1 MDISIIVP
9 LLNEEESLTE
19 LSNWIDKVCNTHKL
33 SYELIYIDDGST
45 DSSWNVIED
54 ITNKNPAVK
63 GIKFRRNYGKS
74 AALNVGFEAAEGDV
88 IITMDAD
95 GTCLFEHYP
104 RLIKHMVDNGV
115 DFITARRIPDRF
127 RTFTSL
133 LRFLGDMFLDVT
145 CWIFFRFW
153 IYDSQSG
160 VWAFKREILS
170 RINLESDGWALSEE
184 IKIETFTHPKL
195 KAAELPILYINIRL
209 GDSKLRMWRDG
220 FANLC
225 YIVKKWKEKKTA
237 KQVSPS
243 SR

>member
-1 MDISIIVP
+1 MIP
-9 LLNEEESLTE
+9 AHNEEGGLAH
-19 LSNWIDKVCNTHKL
+19 LLPDVPPWIDEVVVVDNN
-33 SYELIYIDDGST
+33 ST
-45 DSSWNVIED
+45 DGTGEVARGLGCRVVEE
-54 ITNKNPAVK
+54 KQQGY
-63 GIKFRRNYGKS
+63 GIALKS
-74 AALNVGFEAAEGDV
+74 GFQAAEGDI

-104 RLIKHMVDNGV
+104 RLIKHMLDNGV
-115 DFITARRIPDRF
+115 DFVTARRIPDRF

-153 IYDSQSG
+153 VYDSQSG
-160 VWAFKREILS
+160 IWAFKREILS

-184 IKIETFTHPKL
+184 IKIEAFTHPEL
-195 KAAELPILYINIRL
+195 KAAELPILYINIRV

-237 KQVSPS
+237 DQIPS
-243 SR
+243 SSR

>member
-1 MDISIIVP
+1 MIP
-9 LLNEEESLTE
+9 AHNEEGGLAH
-19 LSNWIDKVCNTHKL
+19 LLPDVPPWIDEVVVVDNN
-33 SYELIYIDDGST
+33 ST
-45 DSSWNVIED
+45 DGTGEVARGLGCRVVEE
-54 ITNKNPAVK
+54 KQQGY
-63 GIKFRRNYGKS
+63 GIALKS
-74 AALNVGFEAAEGDV
+74 GFQAAEGDI

-104 RLIKHMVDNGV
+104 RLIKHMLDNGV
-115 DFITARRIPDRF
+115 DFVTARRIPDRF

-145 CWIFFRFW
+145 CWLFFRFW
-153 IYDSQSG
+153 VYDSQSG
-160 VWAFKREILS
+160 IWAFKREILS

-184 IKIETFTHPKL
+184 IKIEAFTHPEL
-195 KAAELPILYINIRL
+195 KAAELPILYINIRV

-225 YIVKKWKEKKTA
+225 YIVKKWKQKKIA
-237 KQVSPS
+237 NQASPL

>member
-1 MDISIIVP
+1 VIP
-9 LLNEEESLTE
+9 AHNEEGGLAH
-19 LSNWIDKVCNTHKL
+19 LLPDVPPWIDEVVVVDNN
-33 SYELIYIDDGST
+33 ST
-45 DSSWNVIED
+45 DGTGEVARGLGCRVVEE
-54 ITNKNPAVK
+54 KQQGY
-63 GIKFRRNYGKS
+63 GIALKS
-74 AALNVGFEAAEGDV
+74 GFQAAEGDI

-104 RLIKHMVDNGV
+104 RLIKHMLDNGV
-115 DFITARRIPDRF
+115 DFVTARRIPDRF

-153 IYDSQSG
+153 VYDSQSG
-160 VWAFKREILS
+160 IWAFKREILS

-184 IKIETFTHPKL
+184 IKIEAFTHPEL
-195 KAAELPILYINIRL
+195 KAAELPILYINIRV

-225 YIVKKWKEKKTA
+225 YIVKKWKQKKIA
-237 KQVSPS
+237 NQASPL

>member
-1 MDISIIVP
+1 MLFNKKISLVIP
-9 LLNEEESLTE
+9 AHNEEGGLAHLLPDVPPYVDEVVVVD
-19 LSNWIDKVCNTHKL
+19 NN
-33 SYELIYIDDGST
+33 ST
-45 DSSWNVIED
+45 DNTGEVARGFGYRVVEE
-54 ITNKNPAVK
+54 KK
-63 GIKFRRNYGKS
+63 QGYGIALKS
-74 AALNVGFEAAEGDV
+74 GFQAAEGDI

-184 IKIETFTHPKL
+184 IKIETFTHPEL
-195 KAAELPILYINIRL
+195 TAAELPILYINIRL

>member
-1 MDISIIVP
+1 MLFDKKISLVIP
-9 LLNEEESLTE
+9 AHNEEGGLAHLLKDIPPYVDEVVVVD
-19 LSNWIDKVCNTHKL
+19 NN
-33 SYELIYIDDGST
+33 ST
-45 DSSWNVIED
+45 DNTGQVARSFNCRVVEE
-54 ITNKNPAVK
+54 KK
-63 GIKFRRNYGKS
+63 QGYGIALKS
-74 AALNVGFEAAEGDV
+74 GFQAAEGEI

-115 DFITARRIPDRF
+115 DFVTARRIPDRF

-133 LRFLGDMFLDVT
+133 LRFMGDMFLDVT

-160 VWAFKREILS
+160 VWAFKRDILS
-170 RINLESDGWALSEE
+170 RINLDSDGWALSEE
-184 IKIETFTHPKL
+184 IKIETFTHPEL

-225 YIVKKWKEKKTA
+225 YIVKKWKKKKIA
-237 KQVSPS
+237 NQVSPS